1 MKKTILSVLVLG
13 VSYFTNAQQV
23 KMNIDVTNV
32 QKGKGTVV
40 VNVYDK
46 KQNFLKTACFTKV
59 QKASQETIKF
69 QVDLPRG
76 TYAITVFQDLDNNGK
91 LNSNWFGMPKE
102 PVGNSTNFK
111 PDGGAPTFNDCSIY
125 VLKNESAIAIELY

>member
-1 MKKTILSVLVLG
+1 MKKLILSVLVLG
-13 VSYFTNAQQV
+13 VSYFANAQQV

-40 VNVYDK
+40 LNVYDK
-46 KQNFLKTACFTKV
+46 KQNFLKTAYFTKV
-59 QKASQETIKF
+59 QKANQETMKF

-76 TYAITVFQDLDNNGK
+76 TYAITVFQDLDSNGK

-111 PDGGAPTFNDCSIY
+111 PDGGAPTFSDCSIY
-125 VLKNESAIAIELY
+125 VLKNDSTIAIELY

>member
-1 MKKTILSVLVLG
+1 MKKSILSVLVFG
-13 VSYFTNAQQV
+13 VSYFANAQQL

-40 VNVYDK
+40 LNVYDK
-46 KQNFLKTACFTKV
+46 KENFLKTAYFTKV
-59 QKASQETIKF
+59 QKANQGILKF

-76 TYAITVFQDLDNNGK
+76 TYAITVFQDLDNNGDLK
-91 LNSNWFGMPKE
+91 SNWFGIPKE

-111 PDGGAPTFNDCSIY
+111 PDGGAPTFGDCSIY
-125 VLKNESAIAIELY
+125 VLKNDSTIAIALH